1 MFDAVK
7 KFMEASGQTT
17 DHINKEQIDLY
28 SKLIN
33 EELSEMN
40 EAWEELDAALEYGE
54 LIRIQSCLEHLL
66 KEINDVIWV
75 AAGFG
80 YSFGLPLKEGMDQ
93 VASTNLAKIIDGKVR
108 RDPETGKVLKPEGWK
123 PPDYHALISSIT
135 PNLAAVQPILSDFSY
150 DQLEREARAVIKDA
164 LSRIS

>member
-17 DHINKEQIDLY
+17 DHINQDQIDLY

-33 EELSEMN
+33 EEISEMN
-40 EAWEELDAALEYGE
+40 EAWMELDDALESGE
-54 LIRIQSCLEHLL
+54 LIRIQHCLEHLL

-93 VASTNLAKIIDGKVR
+93 VASTNLAKTIDGKVR
-108 RDPETGKVLKPEGWK
+108 RDPETGKVLKPEGWE
-123 PPDYHALISSIT
+123 PPDYHALISAIMPKLVSIH
-135 PNLAAVQPILSDFSY
+135 
-150 DQLEREARAVIKDA
+150 
-164 LSRIS
+164 